1 MANKHRNKQVR
12 VSLDRLGASL
22 EFPETK
28 NYDINDQEVKR
39 DPGKY
44 KYYNE
49 YQNFLYN
56 RAIFGLS
63 IYPKDEVINRDKM
76 KKIIRVHKKAQTI
89 LNIWKQEIVNALS
102 NHVFST
108 IFPDSPITKEL
119 LEDFGDITD
128 ELHNNKM
135 PLKSLKITKP
145 QVVERFILEGIL
157 PKNFNELIPTSLT
170 KKKEAVSKPHYGN
183 KKEAL

>member
-1 MANKHRNKQVR
+1 MSKT
-12 VSLDRLGASL
+12 
-22 EFPETK
+22 E
-28 NYDINDQEVKR
+28 
-39 DPGKY
+39 
-44 KYYNE
+44 
-49 YQNFLYN
+49 
-56 RAIFGLS
+56 
-63 IYPKDEVINRDKM
+63 
-76 KKIIRVHKKAQTI
+76 
-89 LNIWKQEIVNALS
+89 
-102 NHVFST
+102 
-108 IFPDSPITKEL
+108 TKEL